1 MSDFK
6 TRLQDEK
13 LQLDEKIY
21 KLEPFL
27 SSEAFTKIDINQQS
41 LLNEQLPIMKAYS
54 TVLAKRLSLLD

>member
-13 LQLDEKIY
+13 LQLDEKIG

-27 SSEAFTKIDINQQS
+27 SSEAFTKINIIQQS
-41 LLNEQLPIMKAYS
+41 LLNEQLPIIKYYS
-54 TVLAKRLSLLD
+54 NILGKRLELL